1 VRGARWL
8 RQADIAGTNA
18 RTSWVHSVARAG
30 FGRGLLPP
38 AGLED
43 ARRRPP
49 PAVTVDLAAR
59 PDERRVGEAIED
71 AARRAEG
78 MSEEVVSVVVSVS
91 AKESKLSAPH

>member
-1 VRGARWL
+1 
-8 RQADIAGTNA
+8 
-18 RTSWVHSVARAG
+18 
-30 FGRGLLPP
+30 
-38 AGLED
+38 
-43 ARRRPP
+43 
-49 PAVTVDLAAR
+49 VTVDLAAR